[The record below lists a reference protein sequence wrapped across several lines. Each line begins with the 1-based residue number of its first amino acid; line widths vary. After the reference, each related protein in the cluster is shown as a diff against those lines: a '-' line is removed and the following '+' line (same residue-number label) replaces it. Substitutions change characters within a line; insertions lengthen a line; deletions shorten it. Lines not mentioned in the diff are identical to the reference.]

1 MAILFLS
8 VDPKFYKDRFCFASP
23 ESRRFFYFDMVKLK
37 KKNFTINDLALMVGR
52 GFNATDKRF
61 DGVDKKLDGIDKRF
75 DGVDK
80 KLFEINQRL
89 SVIEKVILE
98 DHRNRIEILED
109 RFRDF
114 QRDFRQMVNGQ
125 KNK

>member
-1 MAILFLS
+1 M
-8 VDPKFYKDRFCFASP
+8 
-23 ESRRFFYFDMVKLK
+23 K

-61 DGVDKKLDGIDKRF
+61 DGVDKRFDGIDKRF

-80 KLFEINQRL
+80 RIDGVDRKLFEVNQRL
-89 SVIEKVILE
+89 GMIEKAILE

-109 RFRDF
+109 KFRDF
-114 QRDFRQMVNGQ
+114 QRDFRQMTSGR
-125 KNK
+125 KDR